1 MISRTTDVFPVS
13 KRNLG
18 SLIPFLSFM
27 PFFSFYMITLVQLVV
42 LGLEAWASRLIG
54 AYHLYGNFY
63 GRLHGYTGFPKVFLW
78 DEPSGFPYKCTS
90 TSDKWW
96 YALIFFIF
104 LILFI
109 ISDDLFLSTQ
119 ICGPS
124 MDCKDKEIGLLG
136 AFTIFSYNPKQN
148 LSCENA

>member
-1 MISRTTDVFPVS
+1 MGFKV
-13 KRNLG
+13 
-18 SLIPFLSFM
+18 
-27 PFFSFYMITLVQLVV
+27 
-42 LGLEAWASRLIG
+42 IG
-54 AYHLYGNFY
+54 AYDLYGNFY
-63 GRLHGYTGFPKVFLW
+63 GRLYGYTFPKVILW
-78 DEPSGFPYKCTS
+78 DEPSGFQYKCRS

-104 LILFI
+104 LVLFI
-109 ISDDLFLSTQ
+109 ISDDLFLSAQ
-119 ICGPS
+119 ISGPS

>member
-1 MISRTTDVFPVS
+1 MGFKV
-13 KRNLG
+13 
-18 SLIPFLSFM
+18 
-27 PFFSFYMITLVQLVV
+27 
-42 LGLEAWASRLIG
+42 IG
-54 AYHLYGNFY
+54 AYDLYGNFY
-63 GRLHGYTGFPKVFLW
+63 GRLYGYTFPKVFLGMN
-78 DEPSGFPYKCTS
+78 PPVFNTNAGAHLTNGGMHSFS
-90 TSDKWW
+90 S
-96 YALIFFIF
+96 FF

-119 ICGPS
+119 ISGPS